1 MKGDRH
7 GNAGVASG
15 DRHDSMGSTP
25 ERFIS
30 GDCDNVNK
38 IVGKGKGKRRSR
50 AAADR
55 HGITGPLEN
64 VNKTARR

>member
-15 DRHDSMGSTP
+15 DRHDSMGMAP

-38 IVGKGKGKRRSR
+38 IVGKGKGRGGARGG
-50 AAADR
+50 DR

-64 VNKTARR
+64 VNKRARR

>member
-38 IVGKGKGKRRSR
+38 IVGKGKGRGGARGG
-50 AAADR
+50 DR
-55 HGITGPLEN
+55 HGITGACEN
-64 VNKTARR
+64 VNKKVRR